1 MTELVFVKQGSK
13 YVSEFEVTKDFNL
26 HIERGKGGILY
37 LQQRTTDV
45 GMYDSVNNADFAPM
59 DLIVDY
65 DFSSLVYP
73 KYIKVVSEVEP
84 SYAAITTDGE
94 VTEIKSQSKEVEIT
108 ANGKVDV
115 APDAGYA
122 YLSKVSVNV
131 NVPQSGGGSEEG
143 SANYEYLDMSTDPS
157 HVGILEVAALFVS
170 VAKIAKNGEIEVS
183 SPMMAALAGNIQAS
197 SVIAVCVD
205 KNIKAGIDG
214 QLFTIDGVFNSIGA
228 TAKDFYDSIPRLT
241 EEEFYNLES

>member
-131 NVPQSGGGSEEG
+131 NVPQSGGESVEEELI
-143 SANYEYLDMSTDPS
+143 Y
-157 HVGILEVAALFVS
+157 VS
-170 VAKIAKNGEIEVS
+170 IPNPEN
-183 SPMMAALAGNIQAS
+183 LNAS
-197 SVIAVCVD
+197 SLVQSKYIKLDIAGQMKVIASMAD
-205 KNIKAGIDG
+205 
-214 QLFTIDGVFNSIGA
+214 LFCIGDWNVKQAIAMAIQPSRPFFKVKTGDVEINNFDDFLAMTGVEALPWESL
-228 TAKDFYDSIPRLT
+228 PRIT
-241 EEEFYNLES
+241 EEEFYTL

>member
-13 YVSEFEVTKDFNL
+13 YFSEFEVTKDFNL

-45 GMYDSVNNADFAPM
+45 GMYDSVNDADFAPM

-108 ANGKVDV
+108 ANGVTEI
-115 APDAGYA
+115 APDDGF
-122 YLSKVSVNV
+122 LGLKKVNITAKGGGE
-131 NVPQSGGGSEEG
+131 SGGNIEYWKHESNIDFLSELG
-143 SANYEYLDMSTDPS
+143 LFFIQMKYDYNGTLSDSYDLPS
-157 HVGILEVAALFVS
+157 D
-170 VAKIAKNGEIEVS
+170 S
-183 SPMMAALAGNIQAS
+183 SKFAINKGD
-197 SVIAVCVD
+197 IAVISYD
-205 KNIKAGIDG
+205 KLDLIK
-214 QLFTIDGVFNSIGA
+214 
-228 TAKDFYDSIPRLT
+228 
-241 EEEFYNLES
+241 